1 MFPLED
7 QSGKRVDIDDNES
20 LGKVVSYA
28 VGTCALTL
36 FIVWEDDPYLMI
48 RSSDGNR
55 VSPFEEKD
63 TANSNSDN
71 NRDDNSNGI
80 DSSSDESNDSN
91 GAWDI
96 EAQNEDGN
104 ESEIQ
109 LQENA
114 NSDSDNGGRN
124 TIDERKYK
132 KFELGR
138 CYSTIQSFKSAVT
151 KYAVKKKYDISY
163 FKTDSK
169 RVVAVCCRR
178 TCPWRICASI
188 NSTSSRVVVRSV
200 QAEHNCTWQG
210 KVYLCLLTHA

>member
-1 MFPLED
+1 MRFSANFAASISSVILVGIGPETAPTLVEKLGQD

-36 FIVWEDDPYLMI
+36 FI
-48 RSSDGNR
+48 
-55 VSPFEEKD
+55 
-63 TANSNSDN
+63 
-71 NRDDNSNGI
+71 
-80 DSSSDESNDSN
+80 
-91 GAWDI
+91 
-96 EAQNEDGN
+96 NEDGN
-104 ESEIQ
+104 EAEIQ

-114 NSDSDNGGRN
+114 NSDSDDGGRN

-132 KFELGR
+132 KFELGQ
-138 CYSTIQSFKSAVT
+138 CYSTIQSFKSVVT

-178 TCPWRICASI
+178 TCLWRICASI
-188 NSTSSRVVVRSV
+188 NSTGSRVVVRSV